1 MARKRIKTIIVNGQT
16 KKVEVHTTTKAVWQ
30 EQITCAHVTSQTVAG
45 AEKSRKYL
53 KATKESRERVREQKE
68 YMERRKAFDEKW
80 EREHYAELFRN
91 ADKNLSYV
99 H

>member
-1 MARKRIKTIIVNGQT
+1 MRKRIKTIQVNGQF
-16 KKVEVHTTTKAVWQ
+16 KKVETRTATKAVWQ
-30 EQITCAHVTSQTVAG
+30 QEITCVKVTSQTVAG

-53 KATKESRERVREQKE
+53 RANAEKAQKTREQKDQE
-68 YMERRKAFDEKW
+68 MRRKEFYKAW
-80 EREHYAELFRN
+80 EERHHAELFRN